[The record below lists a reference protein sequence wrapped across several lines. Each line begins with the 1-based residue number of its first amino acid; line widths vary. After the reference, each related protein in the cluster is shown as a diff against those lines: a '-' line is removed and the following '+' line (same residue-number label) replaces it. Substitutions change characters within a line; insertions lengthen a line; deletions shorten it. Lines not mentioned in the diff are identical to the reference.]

1 MTSAAPIEPRHL
13 RDVLT
18 WVVQVTSAA
27 LKRKAQFP
35 YPAGLKPFLKGTRVP
50 AARLPAL
57 ARVIEGDPAF
67 RARLAEVATVDQ
79 VGELG
84 MLWLARP
91 EGWES
96 GAIELVHAAERAA
109 AERDLHESLRRA
121 ERRRAAAES
130 AQAALQADLLGLRE
144 RHAATRVELDD
155 REREI
160 ARLTAAQAELE
171 AALADTRAEARRAAQ
186 RADARA
192 AKLAAVEEELLAV
205 RSATAVPE
213 PALTD
218 VQRATLADLAKA
230 SAELADRVAEL
241 ERQLGDPTQL
251 PAAGRRATRRVPLVR
266 PGGVRAGTAEEAEFL
281 VRAGAAVVVDGYNV
295 ALQTW
300 PQLDLAGQ
308 RERLIAHAEELARR
322 HGADLTVVFDGA
334 EVEGASARGRR
345 LVRVVYS
352 PPGVI
357 ADDVIRAEVAR
368 VPTSRA
374 VVVVTDDRE
383 ILRDVRAKG
392 ADTMA
397 SRRFAAL

>member
-1 MTSAAPIEPRHL
+1 MTSAARIDPRHL

-18 WVVQVTSAA
+18 WVVDVTAAA

-35 YPAGLKPFLKGTRVP
+35 FPSGLKPFLKGGRVP
-50 AARLPAL
+50 SAKLPAL
-57 ARVIEGDPAF
+57 ARAIDSDPAF
-67 RARLAEVATVDQ
+67 RARLAEVATVEQ

-84 MLWLARP
+84 MLWLTRP

-96 GAIELVHAAERAA
+96 QVSELAAASERAA
-109 AERDLHESLRRA
+109 ATRDLHESLRRA
-121 ERRRAAAES
+121 ERRREAAEH

-144 RHAATRVELDD
+144 RYDAGRAELAD
-155 REREI
+155 RDREI
-160 ARLTAAQAELE
+160 ARLTAERDELQTVLRD
-171 AALADTRAEARRAAQ
+171 ARAEARSAAQ

-192 AKLAAVEEELLAV
+192 AKLAAVESELLAV
-205 RSATAVPE
+205 QTAAPLPE

-218 VQRATLADLAKA
+218 DQRATLADLAKA

-241 ERQLGDPTQL
+241 ERQLGDPTDL
-251 PAAGRRATRRVPLVR
+251 PVSRRRITRRVPLVR
-266 PGGVRAGTAEEAEFL
+266 PGGVRAGTVEEAEFL
-281 VRAGAAVVVDGYNV
+281 LRAGAAVLVDGYNV
-295 ALQTW
+295 ALQAW
-300 PQLDLAGQ
+300 PTLDLAAQ

-322 HGADLTVVFDGA
+322 HVVDLTVVFDGA
-334 EVEGASARGRR
+334 DVAGAASTGRR

-368 VPTSRA
+368 VPASRA

-383 ILRDVRAKG
+383 ILRDVKAKG
-392 ADTMA
+392 ANTIA
-397 SRRFAAL
+397 SRRFAEL